1 MKLSKQIIATLLVLS
16 MLLITMPVFAEEV
29 AGSESVNTREIFNE
43 KVKLPTDGSS
53 VTLTNTYCGT
63 QSGMSLVLDTASA
76 KALGIDVSTISGTI
90 STSLNTDYAGIL
102 LSGAA
107 YLTNWT
113 YRPGATS
120 DTHVAI
126 NNVLVNQATYFE
138 FEDVE
143 VSHIRKSSGGLLVV
157 EIPYDKVREKATNV
171 KMYGGDV
178 DFSALTENT
187 EIEKIEK
194 DADSLTTENFASKN
208 ISAYLVKDLTARAG
222 ENYWGSKDIN
232 LGSLP
237 EGTKFFATSPE
248 NLTYFG
254 AEYGYTDDWIVATD
268 SDMRFYNAASNAF
281 DGNMSGPFSIAKPNF
296 SGEYYVY
303 GLRKDCSNSGPRIA
317 RFNISGQKFTFK
329 DLSLVTWKSTD
340 PEWSNKDSFF
350 WDKAVEGTITLEA
363 GKPYYFQNCGNGSSR
378 LVAVAFV
385 PVNAEGFSAPAAIV
399 KENDLKYTYI
409 LEAFTDEDFTIDY
422 VKTYTVKVD
431 GEDFTVKPYYHQVHS
446 NASNVDV
453 YDYAQNV
460 FGQPIKYATVA
471 EVVALAKGV
480 TVAEATANYQITVN
494 GVREYAPDVMI
505 AMPGDEIVVGT
516 EALNSMNF
524 NPIHLEGKLV
534 RFLMSGTNLRV
545 AMHATTVPAYLY
557 DKDVHTTAAT
567 APFADAKIAGYLIW
581 DKDDEYKGQKVYFL
595 SKDDNGASTV
605 SGDKSLVIPHFANY
619 GTNTAFPT
627 VTAETPDGTKTVH
640 NPFKVYAIDKQESVG
655 TKVISNYITKNMYW
669 VNGTTTND
677 IRVVEVNGKKV
688 IRTDGCALIRVITKK
703 ADGSVETERFDL
715 TPKDMYV
722 VDAQAGET
730 VYVWEDTPWDGISMI
745 PVCEPIVAQ

>member
-1 MKLSKQIIATLLVLS
+1 MKLSKQIIATLLILS
-16 MLLITMPVFAEEV
+16 MLLVTMPVFA
-29 AGSESVNTREIFNE
+29 AESDNATRTYHNT
-43 KVKLPTDGSS
+43 KVKFPEDGTP

-63 QSGMSLVLDTASA
+63 MNGMSLVLNAASA
-76 KALGIDVSTISGTI
+76 KALGIDMSTITGTI
-90 STSLNTDYAGIL
+90 STSSNKDYAGIM

-107 YLTNWT
+107 YLTDWT
-113 YRPGATS
+113 YRPGATGES
-120 DTHVAI
+120 QIAI
-126 NNVLVNQATYFE
+126 NNVLANQATYFE
-138 FEDVE
+138 FKDVE

-157 EIPYDKVREKATNV
+157 EIPYAKVRENATNV

-178 DFSALTENT
+178 DFSALTEKT

-194 DADSLTTENFASKN
+194 DADSLTTENFTAKN

-254 AEYGYTDDWIVATD
+254 AEYGYTDDWNVSTD
-268 SDMRFYNAASNAF
+268 NDMRFYTGSSNAF
-281 DGNMSGPFSIAKPNF
+281 DGNMSGPFSIATPNF

-303 GLRKDCSNSGPRIA
+303 GLRKDCSNGGPRLA
-317 RFNISGQKFTFK
+317 RFNISGQKFSFK
-329 DLSLVTWKSTD
+329 DLSMVTWKSTD
-340 PEWSNKDSFF
+340 PEWSSKDSFF
-350 WDKAVEGTITLEA
+350 WDKAVQGTITLEA
-363 GKPYYFQNCGNGSSR
+363 GKPYYFQNCGGGSSR

-399 KENDLKYTYI
+399 KENDLKYTSV

-431 GEDFTVKPYYHQVHS
+431 GEDFTVKPYYHQVHTAAE
-446 NASNVDV
+446 NGVFDFE
-453 YDYAQNV
+453 QNV
-460 FGQPIKYATVA
+460 FGEPIKYATVA

-505 AMPGDEIVVGT
+505 AMPGDEIVIGT

-524 NPIHLEGKLV
+524 NPINLEGKLV

-545 AMHATTVPAYLY
+545 GMHVSAVPAYLY
-557 DKDVHTTAAT
+557 DKNVHTNAAT

-595 SKDDNGASTV
+595 SKDDNGSSTV
-605 SGDKSLVIPHFANY
+605 SGDKTLVIPHFANY

-627 VTAETPDGTKTVH
+627 VTAETPEGTKTVH
-640 NPFKVYAIDKQESVG
+640 NPFKVYAIDKQESAG

-669 VNGTTTND
+669 VNGTVDND
-677 IRVVEVNGKKV
+677 VRVVEVNGKKV

-703 ADGSVETERFDL
+703 ADGTVETDRFDL

-722 VDAQAGET
+722 VDLEAGET
-730 VYVWEDTPWDGISMI
+730 AYVMYDTPWGGISMT